1 MSRKSLRTLAFV
13 VPLLVLLFA
22 LDTLSALQGLPLLLI
37 GMALALVF
45 TARVRARLNASER
58 TGIAMLPFMAAAL
71 VLLFAFCRGRNLS
84 QALLL
89 LVTLS
94 VVFDVLLLALAA
106 IGEVGKR
113 GAKGAAEFLGYTGA
127 GIALGLVL
135 SLVFLLDG
143 ISGLGGMGLA
153 KP

>member
-1 MSRKSLRTLAFV
+1 MSRRPSIKLAFAAA
-13 VPLLVLLFA
+13 LLVLLLA
-22 LDTLSALQGLPLLLI
+22 LDTLRALQGLPLLLI
-37 GMALALVF
+37 GMALALLL
-45 TARVRARLNASER
+45 TQRTRARLRAGER
-58 TGIAMLPFMAAAL
+58 AGLATLPFMAASL
-71 VLLFAFCRGRNLS
+71 VLLLAFCRGRNLS
-84 QALLL
+84 QMLLL
-89 LVTLS
+89 LVTLA

-113 GAKGAAEFLGYTGA
+113 GVKGAADFLGYTGA

>member
-1 MSRKSLRTLAFV
+1 MSRKSWRTLAFV
-13 VPLLVLLFA
+13 VPLVVLLLA
-22 LDTLSALQGLPLLLI
+22 LDTLRALQGLPLLLI
-37 GMALALVF
+37 GMALALVL
-45 TARVRARLNASER
+45 TARVRARLHASER
-58 TGIAMLPFMAAAL
+58 GGMAMLPFMAAAL
-71 VLLFAFCRGRNLS
+71 VLLLAFCRDRNLS

-89 LVTLS
+89 LVTLA

-143 ISGLGGMGLA
+143 ISGLGGTGLA

>member
-1 MSRKSLRTLAFV
+1 MSRKSWRTLAFV
-13 VPLLVLLFA
+13 VPLLVLLLA
-22 LDTLSALQGLPLLLI
+22 LDTLRALQGLPVLLI
-37 GMALALVF
+37 GMALALVL
-45 TARVRARLNASER
+45 TARARARLRASER
-58 TGIAMLPFMAAAL
+58 SGMAMLPFMAAAL
-71 VLLFAFCRGRNLS
+71 VLLLAFCRGRNLS

-89 LVTLS
+89 LVTLG

-113 GAKGAAEFLGYTGA
+113 GAKGVADFLGYTGA

-135 SLVFLLDG
+135 SLVFLLAE

>member
-1 MSRKSLRTLAFV
+1 MSRKSWRTLAFV
-13 VPLLVLLFA
+13 VPLLVLLLA
-22 LDTLSALQGLPLLLI
+22 LDTLRSLQGLPLLLI
-37 GMALALVF
+37 GMALALVL
-45 TARVRARLNASER
+45 TARVRARLHASER
-58 TGIAMLPFMAAAL
+58 AGIAMLPFMAAAL
-71 VLLFAFCRGRNLS
+71 VLLLAFCRGRNLS

-89 LVTLS
+89 LVTLA

-135 SLVFLLDG
+135 SLVFLLAEV
-143 ISGLGGMGLA
+143 SGLGGMGLA